1 MDTPSPSAG
10 SHAPRAM
17 PPYPHSCHS
26 ELSPSPALADQNQR
40 RIGEGSLKRAF
51 FGDSDDELTDLSDSD
66 ADEEDKTGYENGVQG
81 DDESEED
88 SRPARKRVKTKPLA
102 KTKVISKG
110 EAGTNKKP
118 ANSKKA
124 KAGAKPKNVQ
134 REKKLPKV
142 DPVDGRLIAHRP
154 EWQDMPDWKGKE
166 GSPLMGMPADILDK
180 CFGLDQDL
188 AVSPH
193 TGCLLQMRV

>member
-1 MDTPSPSAG
+1 M
-10 SHAPRAM
+10 
-17 PPYPHSCHS
+17 
-26 ELSPSPALADQNQR
+26 
-40 RIGEGSLKRAF
+40 LKRAF

-88 SRPARKRVKTKPLA
+88 TKPGRKRVKTKLLA

-110 EAGTNKKP
+110 KAGINKKI
-118 ANSKKA
+118 ANGKKA
-124 KAGAKPKNVQ
+124 KARAKPKNVQ

-142 DPVDGRLIAHRP
+142 DPVDGRLMAHRP
-154 EWQDMPDWKGKE
+154 EWQDMPDWKG
-166 GSPLMGMPADILDK
+166 MPADILDK
-180 CFGLDQDL
+180 CFGLGQDL
-188 AVSPH
+188 AVSSH